1 MVPFRVLSRTNLA
14 HHPLYSSLNPGL
26 FIRLQTLLHS
36 QKKSTPLE
44 SSKSGLF
51 LQNTR
56 SGGTRSGTRPL
67 HRSAK
72 TPLCKSFACHSYANT
87 RDGGATA
94 APVSASVSPCLC
106 GNPNFVRRLFSHTYK
121 SLFPQSL
128 LFHIHAN
135 PPGVWGSPFRIAPS
149 ASTLQPVLESEE
161 AGLAAG
167 NYAVEIFVS
176 ARSSDAAAGGAVDHA
191 DLHEVRLVDFFD
203 GVFFF
208 AEGGGKRADADG
220 AAAVFVE
227 QGEHEVAVDFVEAAF
242 VDAEHGESFLRDGAG
257 DAAGGAHFSKI
268 AGAAQQAVGD
278 ARRSAAAA
286 GNFFGAAFVHFDS
299 ENFRGAMQDDQQIL
313 GLVKIEAMHDAEAR
327 AKRGGDESGAGGS
340 ADQREV
346 AEWKGMN
353 ARAGSLPDD
362 EVEAKIFHRG
372 IEDFFDSGLQA
383 MDFVEKENFL
393 GFEGSEDGGKV
404 AFALE
409 QRAGAGLDGDGQLVG
424 DDLREGGLAEP
435 RGAVKENVV
444 EGFLAAAGGFD
455 GDLDIFFDAL
465 LADVFIE
472 ALGADAGFDT
482 QIFVD
487 GGTGDDAGGLAF
499 CAGVRH
505 AGKRLTQRAPR
516 AEHGGHG
523 E

>member
-167 NYAVEIFVS
+167 
-176 ARSSDAAAGGAVDHA
+176 GAVDHA

-242 VDAEHGESFLRDGAG
+242 IDAEHGQGFLRDGAR
-257 DAAGGAHFSKI
+257 DAAGGAHFREI
-268 AGAAQQAVGD
+268 AGAAQQTIGD

-286 GNFFGAAFVHFDS
+286 RDFFGAAF
-299 ENFRGAMQDDQQIL
+299 
-313 GLVKIEAMHDAEAR
+313 
-327 AKRGGDESGAGGS
+327 
-340 ADQREV
+340 
-346 AEWKGMN
+346 
-353 ARAGSLPDD
+353 
-362 EVEAKIFHRG
+362 
-372 IEDFFDSGLQA
+372 
-383 MDFVEKENFL
+383 
-393 GFEGSEDGGKV
+393 
-404 AFALE
+404 
-409 QRAGAGLDGDGQLVG
+409 
-424 DDLREGGLAEP
+424 
-435 RGAVKENVV
+435 
-444 EGFLAAAGGFD
+444 
-455 GDLDIFFDAL
+455 
-465 LADVFIE
+465 
-472 ALGADAGFDT
+472 
-482 QIFVD
+482 
-487 GGTGDDAGGLAF
+487 
-499 CAGVRH
+499 
-505 AGKRLTQRAPR
+505 
-516 AEHGGHG
+516 
-523 E
+523 